1 MRQLL
6 LILALVFALH
16 AAHADELISSGDDFY
31 SVGAYENAL
40 AAYKKAY
47 DDAKKQGSYHRKFEA
62 LEKLAQTSKI
72 LGLGAAAYERELR
85 ALNIPQFKNYALRQN
100 KLVVRFSA
108 ELKKDFYRSFRLGD
122 DTFVVDVFSSF
133 NDSTVKTTAP
143 FAGALTIAKYKRALS
158 RIVIKGQKNQ
168 DYQIAVWKNALIINA
183 GSEQGGAGSQ
193 RETSAQ
199 NGAGTQNRASAPNTN
214 AQNAS
219 VQTDEPLL
227 KAASKDRILKRQ
239 DFIQVKPKK
248 IIVLD
253 PGHGGRD
260 SGAVGVCGLMEKTLV
275 LSVAKILKQELLRR
289 NYKVFTTRD
298 DDRFIELTDRTSY
311 ANKKNAHLF
320 ISIHGNSMPT
330 PGKSSGVE
338 TYFLSAAKTQKAR
351 RVAEKENAVD
361 LKAMEGVSKLA
372 FLNFLNREKIVASNK
387 LAIDLQ
393 KGILLSLR
401 KNYTHIQDGVREGP
415 FWVLVGAQM
424 PAVLVEVGFLS
435 NHAECARLKDATYK
449 GVVAQGIADGIDTF
463 FIHNKSF

>member
-6 LILALVFALH
+6 LILALAFSLH
-16 AAHADELISSGDDFY
+16 AAHADSFIASGDDFY
-31 SVGAYENAL
+31 AVGAYENAL

-47 DDAKKQGSYHRKFEA
+47 ENAKKQGSYHRKFEA
-62 LEKLAQTSKI
+62 LEKLVQTSKI
-72 LGLGAAAYERELR
+72 LGVSTGAYERELKS
-85 ALNIPQFKNYALRQN
+85 LNIPQFKNYTLRQN

-108 ELKKDFYRSFRLGD
+108 ELKKDSYRSFRLGD
-122 DTFVVDVFSSF
+122 DTFVLDVFSDF
-133 NDSTVKTTAP
+133 DGSTVKTSAP
-143 FAGALTIAKYKRALS
+143 FASTLAIAKYRRALS

-168 DYQIAVWKNALIINA
+168 DYRVAVWKNALIINTGREQNA
-183 GSEQGGAGSQ
+183 GAVG
-193 RETSAQ
+193 AQ
-199 NGAGTQNRASAPNTN
+199 NVSGQSAANTPNTQRMAN
-214 AQNAS
+214 A
-219 VQTDEPLL
+219 QTDEPLL
-227 KAASKDRILKRQ
+227 KTNNEQILKRQ

-401 KNYTHIQDGVREGP
+401 KNYTHIQDGGVREGP

-435 NHAECARLKDATYK
+435 NHAECSRLKDATYN